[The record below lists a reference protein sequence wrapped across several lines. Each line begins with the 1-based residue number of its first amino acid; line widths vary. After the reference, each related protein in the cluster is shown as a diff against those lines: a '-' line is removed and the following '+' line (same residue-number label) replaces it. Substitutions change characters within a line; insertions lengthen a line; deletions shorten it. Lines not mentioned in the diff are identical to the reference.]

1 MSQKQSRNNSEK
13 PVADKKRKPAR
24 NQDQRQDDKPKNRPA
39 RGQDQKHEA
48 RRDQKH
54 EQRRDLKNEQ
64 RRDRK
69 HEPRRDQKHGQK
81 PDQLQEQNENQDYII
96 GKNPVIE
103 ALKSE
108 RDINKIL
115 IAEGS
120 QSGQMQQVIGMAKE
134 ANVIVQ
140 FVPKKKIDHLADG
153 NHQGVIAQ
161 VAAYEYAE
169 IDDLF
174 AAAEKKNEAPFFLLL
189 DEIEDPHNLGS
200 IMRTADASGAHGIII
215 PKRRA
220 VGLTTTVAKLSTG
233 AIEYIPVARVTNMAQ
248 TIDELKERGVWIAG
262 TDASAKQDFR
272 QIDGTLPLGLVI
284 GSEGKGMGR
293 LIRDKCDF
301 LLSLPMV
308 GHVTSLNASV
318 AAALLMYE
326 VHRKRHPLG
335 E

>member
-1 MSQKQSRNNSEK
+1 MSQKQKQSRNSRPN
-13 PVADKKRKPAR
+13 KKQDPFQTQKQDR
-24 NQDQRQDDKPKNRPA
+24 NRSPK
-39 RGQDQKHEA
+39 KT
-48 RRDQKH
+48 
-54 EQRRDLKNEQ
+54 
-64 RRDRK
+64 
-69 HEPRRDQKHGQK
+69 
-81 PDQLQEQNENQDYII
+81 QEQNQKQSQERDKKPYQKQDQYKGQRPDMGTRQKHDQNSIETQDPNQDYII

-120 QSGQMQQVIGMAKE
+120 QGGQMQQVIGMAKE
-134 ANVIVQ
+134 ANVMVQ
-140 FVPKKKIDHLADG
+140 FVPKKKIDQIADG

-169 IDDLF
+169 IEDLF
-174 AAAEKKNEAPFFLLL
+174 AAAAKKNEAPFFLLL

-220 VGLTTTVAKLSTG
+220 VGLTATVAKASTG
-233 AIEYIPVARVTNMAQ
+233 AIEYIPVVRVTNMAR
-248 TIDELKERGVWIAG
+248 TIDELKDKGVWIAG
-262 TDASAKQDFR
+262 TDASAKQDYR
-272 QIDGTLPLGLVI
+272 ALDGTLPLGLVI

-308 GHVTSLNASV
+308 GKVTSLNASV
-318 AAALLMYE
+318 AASLLMYE
-326 VHRKRHPLG
+326 VYRKRHPLG